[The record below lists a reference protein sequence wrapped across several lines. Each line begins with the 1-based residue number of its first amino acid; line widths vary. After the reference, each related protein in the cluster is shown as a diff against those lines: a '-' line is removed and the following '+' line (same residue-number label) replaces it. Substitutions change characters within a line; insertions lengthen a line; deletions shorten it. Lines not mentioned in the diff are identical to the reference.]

1 MLGDFS
7 LVAFAFS
14 AGLGTFFAPCAYPL
28 LPGYVSYYL
37 GETVGGEGS
46 DDSSDGGSDDES
58 NHGPAH
64 ATDGG
69 AGAVETAA
77 SDDTTS
83 GSVPA
88 TRSAPATGGVGTG
101 RLAATVAGC
110 LAPVLARG
118 RARRLVRAATVGL
131 VVSVGFFLVYGVL
144 GGITAALGS
153 RVLGSVSVL
162 ELVVG
167 VVLIVVGT
175 ATALGYDLPTPTVQL
190 PERRRSAGGF
200 LAFGVLYAAAAAGCT
215 APVFVGIGLQAVASG
230 PTTAVTVFAAYAGG
244 MSLLMV
250 AVTVAT
256 ALGRDALIGRMRGHT
271 ALVERGMGVLLA
283 AAGVVQLYFFLFRF
297 DGLRVLGLV

>member
-1 MLGDFS
+1 MLADLS

-37 GETVGGEGS
+37 GETVGGGGTS
-46 DDSSDGGSDDES
+46 DESSDGS
-58 NHGPAH
+58 AH

-69 AGAVETAA
+69 AGGGVGTVTGGDATA
-77 SDDTTS
+77 TH
-83 GSVPA
+83 
-88 TRSAPATGGVGTG
+88 SAPATAGVGTG
-101 RLAATVAGC
+101 RVATAVAGT

-230 PTTAVTVFAAYAGG
+230 PTTAVAVFAAYAGG

-256 ALGRDALIGRMRGHT
+256 ALGRDVVIGRMRRHT